1 MCFELPCA
9 REKRASVIVNVPLG
23 LVLAI
28 LSPLPG
34 ATLASARA
42 VGPGGGLFAATPCR
56 SLVVSRTAASSRLP
70 PAAHR
75 APSALTVSQN
85 VCHVFVI
92 VRPPPLPC
100 FDVFLQK
107 ESLRHVLVAK
117 RLARE
122 RNLKEPRMLPACL
135 SREVGGGGRRH
146 GAVCQHRRPATTT
159 RHAAPVRFVDDM
171 QQRIDADRP
180 LDGLGVDVDRKAAL
194 RQDVQQHVHK
204 QRVLEGSILDADEH
218 TACHGM
224 PPDRPHK
231 VGPDKVDGRAVARH
245 AAPRRAALR
254 CVADRESDAPGA
266 RWRDA
271 CGARGET
278 HRKSSPLLNW

>member
-135 SREVGGGGRRH
+135 SREVGGGGEEARGGVSTSPPSPHHTARSARTLR
-146 GAVCQHRRPATTT
+146 G
-159 RHAAPVRFVDDM
+159 RHAATNR
-171 QQRIDADRP
+171 R
-180 LDGLGVDVDRKAAL
+180 
-194 RQDVQQHVHK
+194 
-204 QRVLEGSILDADEH
+204 
-218 TACHGM
+218 
-224 PPDRPHK
+224 
-231 VGPDKVDGRAVARH
+231 GPA
-245 AAPRRAALR
+245 
-254 CVADRESDAPGA
+254 A
-266 RWRDA
+266 RWSWCR
-271 CGARGET
+271 R
-278 HRKSSPLLNW
+278 